1 MKNKGLIYLMIGVFL
16 LFLAGCQEI
25 TLTSELSSI
34 TIKEGETFD
43 IPLQTND
50 DKFVSFSSS
59 DETVFTVDEDGII
72 TGEGVGTAIVTITSV
87 SNPDLKIT
95 IDVTVSKLVNLST
108 SQPSI
113 NVTEGFTS
121 SLVYETNDP
130 VTFSSADEA
139 VATVSDEGVVTGV
152 SEGSTTVTIT
162 SVTDSNVSI
171 TITIYVRKVIDLSV
185 TNYQSELVIGD
196 VGQII
201 VDSNDDYSFTSSDE
215 AILSVNA
222 NGFVTGVGAGEANI
236 IVRSTYDDTVYQT
249 VTIKVFPAPTA
260 LNIDLNE
267 QINMTFEGLIPVSL
281 TPSDAYPYV
290 IFESSDPTILSFDS
304 EGQAAVHQTGSVTIT
319 VTSEGDQAIT
329 TSKTLNIVNYILV
342 VPNLVENQYTYQG
355 IIMTKDID
363 VFTDVSTA
371 LDHLSEGTTLVL
383 GEGNYTTD
391 FTLDHDGLILQGLT
405 GAVIESIVTVAAN
418 QVSILDIVFDRNGQI
433 MNSDPID
440 DLLIQGIHT
449 GPAKSGSFMTLTLV
463 DGLTITN
470 NVIEYFSG
478 HAISVT
484 HYRGG
489 VINISKNQI
498 NRVYQGIIITPNDV
512 YESTTE
518 IKVER
523 NVLYE
528 MVDGIVIET
537 GSVDIHAYARFNS
550 VTDVTRYLAGS
561 NPDNSVEFTLNHW
574 GMDPLD
580 MDYFNNIESRM
591 LLGHYVSQ
599 DDILTELEYIK
610 TLPAKIVVENPITE
624 IQMGDTYTLNYLVLP
639 LDLVTTSIR
648 WITSNPDVMLIT
660 REGLL
665 TPIRSGEVTLTV
677 RSTID
682 TSINTT
688 ITITVTTTP
697 GIELTPSVIENVHVP
712 ATTFTLEA
720 TPFPASISDAEVN
733 FTSSDPLI
741 ASVDPY
747 GIVTNHAPGVVTIT
761 ASLADDPDVQ
771 KAYTFEVYPTLDE
784 NNLLDL
790 LTMNMVTYTMPHR
803 WTAVGVGFNYDDFK
817 YESVSRFYFD
827 EIVVN
832 QSKIVPVSNG
842 IRPGEGFDPH
852 PEGITQYNP
861 YNVYWVVIHDTANT
875 NPGAGALA
883 HANYLY
889 SNAMAG
895 TELWVSWHFTMDD
908 KEVYQHLPEIERGY
922 HAGDGSTLPGQG
934 TYTGGGNRNGI
945 GIEMG
950 VNQDADVY
958 RIWQRTAKLA
968 NGLLVK
974 YNLPSDH
981 MKYHVDFSGKNCP
994 QTLRNA
1000 GLIPLFEKMADIEY
1014 RVAHDFSDATIT
1026 FVSDNPE
1033 YVDNTGRVIKM
1044 PDRAMT
1050 VSFTVTVTVE
1060 GITTSRTFYSYLP
1073 GTIQ

>member
-1 MKNKGLIYLMIGVFL
+1 MKNKGIFTLILSAFL
-16 LFLAGCQEI
+16 IFLAGCQNI
-25 TLTSELSSI
+25 TLSSELSSV
-34 TIKEGETFD
+34 TMKEGETLE
-43 IPLQTND
+43 IPVETND
-50 DKFVSFSSS
+50 GKYVTFRSSDESIVSVDDDGMIIGEGVGSAIITVTSISNPDIFITIAVTVNKNVILTTTVSSLTVTVGLTESLTYETNDTVTFSSS
-59 DETVFTVDEDGII
+59 DPSVASVD
-72 TGEGVGTAIVTITSV
+72 
-87 SNPDLKIT
+87 
-95 IDVTVSKLVNLST
+95 
-108 SQPSI
+108 
-113 NVTEGFTS
+113 
-121 SLVYETNDP
+121 
-130 VTFSSADEA
+130 
-139 VATVSDEGVVTGV
+139 DEGVVTGV
-152 SEGSTTVTIT
+152 AEGTSTITVT
-162 SVTDSNVSI
+162 SVTDDTVSI
-171 TITIYVRKVIDLSV
+171 TITVYVRKVVELSIS
-185 TNYQSELVIGD
+185 NYQEELVIGD
-196 VGQII
+196 VGQIM
-201 VDSNDDYSFTSSDE
+201 VNSNDDYSFTSSNE
-215 AILSVNA
+215 AILTVNED
-222 NGFVTGVGAGEANI
+222 GFVTGIAAGVANVT
-236 IVRSTYDDTVYQT
+236 VRSTYDDTVFQT
-249 VTIKVFPAPTA
+249 IAIKVYPAPTA
-260 LNIDLNE
+260 LTIDLSD
-267 QINMTFEGLIPVSL
+267 QINLTFTGDVPVGLVPAE
-281 TPSDAYPYV
+281 AYPYL
-290 IFESSDPTILSFDS
+290 IFESSNPSILSFDS
-304 EGQAAVHQTGSVTIT
+304 EGKATIHQVGTVTIT
-319 VTSEGDQAIT
+319 VTSEGDQAVT
-329 TSKTLNIVNYILV
+329 SSKTLTIVNYIVV
-342 VPNLVENQYTYQG
+342 VPNLVENSYVYDG
-355 IIMTKDID
+355 MTLVKDLD
-363 VFTDVSTA
+363 VFTEISDA
-371 LDHLSEGTTLVL
+371 IDHISEGTTLIL
-383 GEGNYTTD
+383 AEGNYTSD
-391 FTLDHDGLILQGLT
+391 FTLDKDGLTLKGLS
-405 GAVIESIVTVAAN
+405 GAVIESVVTVAAN
-418 QVSILDIVFDRNGQI
+418 QVSILDVIFDRNGQI

-440 DLLIQGIHT
+440 DLVIQNIHT

-484 HYRGG
+484 EYRGG
-489 VINISKNQI
+489 IINISKNQI
-498 NRVYQGIIITPNDV
+498 NRVYQGIIITPADT

-580 MDYFNNIESRM
+580 MNYFNNIEGRM
-591 LLGHYVSQ
+591 LLGYYATANE
-599 DDILTELEYIK
+599 ILTEAQYIK
-610 TLPAKIVVENPITE
+610 TLPAKIIVENPITE
-624 IQMGDTYTLNYLVLP
+624 IMMGDTYTLNYLVLP
-639 LDLVTTSIR
+639 FDLITTSIR

-660 REGLL
+660 REGVL

-682 TSINTT
+682 INIKTT
-688 ITITVTTTP
+688 VTITVTTTP
-697 GIELTPSVIENVHVP
+697 GIELMPSVVESIHTPS
-712 ATTFTLEA
+712 TTFTLEA
-720 TPFPASISDAEVN
+720 TPFPASMSDSDVS
-733 FTSSDPLI
+733 FISSDPLI

-747 GIVTNHAPGVVTIT
+747 GVVTNHTPGVVTIT
-761 ASLADDPDVQ
+761 ASLVDDPDVQ
-771 KAYTFEVYPTLDE
+771 TQYTFEVYPTLDE

-790 LTMNMVTYTMPHR
+790 LTMNMVSYTTPHR

-817 YESVSRFYFD
+817 YESVSRFYFGD
-827 EIVVN
+827 IVVN
-832 QSKIVPVSNG
+832 QSKIVPVSTG

-852 PEGITQYNP
+852 PEGVTPYNP

-895 TELWVSWHFTMDD
+895 TQLWVSWHFTMDD
-908 KEVYQHLPEIERGY
+908 KEVYQHLPETERGY

-1014 RVAHDFSDATIT
+1014 RVAHDFGDATIT
-1026 FVSDNPE
+1026 FTSDHPE

-1050 VSFTVTVTVE
+1050 VSFTVSVTIE
-1060 GITTSRTFYSYLP
+1060 GVTTSRTFYSYLP

>member
-1 MKNKGLIYLMIGVFL
+1 MKNKGILSLLIGIFL
-16 LFLAGCQEI
+16 VFLAGCQEI
-25 TLTSELSSI
+25 TLASELSSI
-34 TIKEGETFD
+34 TIKEGETLE
-43 IPLQTND
+43 IPIDTND
-50 DKFVSFSSS
+50 GKFVSFSSS
-59 DETVFTVDEDGII
+59 NEDIVTIDEEGIL
-72 TGEGVGTAIVTITSV
+72 TGESVGTAIITVTSI
-87 SNPDLKIT
+87 SNPDVFIT
-95 IDVTVSKLVNLST
+95 IGVTVNKLVTLTTTNPDL
-108 SQPSI
+108 Q
-113 NVTEGFTS
+113 VTVGLTA
-121 SLVYETNDP
+121 SLLYETNDP
-130 VTFSSADEA
+130 VTFSSSDPSI
-139 VATVSDEGVVTGV
+139 ATVNDEGVVTGV
-152 SEGSTTVTIT
+152 TEGSATITIT
-162 SVTDSNVSI
+162 SVTDNTVSI
-171 TITIYVRKVIDLSV
+171 TVTVHVRKVIELSI

-196 VGQII
+196 VGQIM
-201 VDSNDDYSFTSSDE
+201 VSSNDQYTFTSSNE
-215 AILSVNA
+215 AILTVNE
-222 NGFVTGVGAGEANI
+222 NGFVTGVAAGEANI
-236 IVRSTYDDTVYQT
+236 IVRSTYDDSVSQT
-249 VTIKVFPAPTA
+249 ISIKVYPSPTD
-260 LNIDLNE
+260 LTIDLGD
-267 QINMTFEGLIPVSL
+267 QINVTFSGVIPVIL
-281 TPSDAYPYV
+281 TPIDAYPYLQY
-290 IFESSDPTILSFDS
+290 ESSDTSILSFDN
-304 EGQAAVHQTGSVTIT
+304 EGIATVHKAGTVTVTII
-319 VTSEGDQAIT
+319 SEGDVSIVINQT
-329 TSKTLNIVNYILV
+329 FTIVNYILV
-342 VPNLVENQYTYQG
+342 VPGLIESSYLYNAMTF
-355 IIMTKDID
+355 TKDID
-363 VFTDVSTA
+363 VFDTVEDA
-371 LDHLSEGTTLVL
+371 LPHVSEGTTLIL
-383 GEGNYTTD
+383 AEGSYTTD
-391 FTLDHDGLILQGLT
+391 FTLAENGVTLTGLP
-405 GAVIESIVTVAAN
+405 GAVIESIVTVAAHN
-418 QVSILDIVFDRNGQI
+418 ISILDLVFDRNGQI
-433 MNSDPID
+433 MNSDPIEN
-440 DLLIQGIHT
+440 LTIQGVQT

-484 HYRGG
+484 NYRGG
-489 VINISKNQI
+489 IIEISKNQI
-498 NRVYQGIIITPNDV
+498 NRVYQGIIITPDTT

-550 VTDVTRYLAGS
+550 VTDVSRYLAGS
-561 NPDNSVEFTLNHW
+561 NLDNSVEFTLNHW

-580 MDYFNNIESRM
+580 MAYFNNIEPKM
-591 LLGHYVSQ
+591 LLGHYVSET
-599 DDILTELEYIK
+599 DILTETEYIK
-610 TLPAKIVVENPITE
+610 TLPAKIIVENPITE
-624 IQMGDTYTLNYLVLP
+624 IMMGDTYTINYLVLP
-639 LDLVTTSIR
+639 FDLVTTSIR

-682 TSINTT
+682 TSINTS

-697 GIELTPSVIENVHVP
+697 GIELTPSVIENIHTP
-712 ATTFTLEA
+712 STTFTLEA

-733 FTSSDPLI
+733 FVSSDPLV

-747 GIVTNHAPGVVTIT
+747 GIITNHTPGIVTIT
-761 ASLADDPDVQ
+761 ASLVDDPDVQ
-771 KAYTFEVYPTLDE
+771 AEYTFEVYSSLDE
-784 NNLLDL
+784 NSLLDL
-790 LTMNMVTYTMPHR
+790 LTMNMVTYTTPHH

-832 QSKIVPVSNG
+832 QSKIVPVSTG

-861 YNVYWVVIHDTANT
+861 YNVYWVVVHDTANT

-934 TYTGGGNRNGI
+934 TYAGGGNRNGI

-968 NGLLVK
+968 NQLLVK

-1000 GLIPLFEKMADIEY
+1000 GLIPLFEKMADVEY
-1014 RVAHDFSDATIT
+1014 KVAQDFSDATIT
-1026 FVSDNPE
+1026 FVSDHPE
-1033 YVDNTGRVIKM
+1033 YLDNTGRIIKM
-1044 PDRAMT
+1044 PDHSMT
-1050 VSFTVTVTVE
+1050 VSFTVSVMIE
-1060 GITTSRTFYSYLP
+1060 GITTTRTFYSYLP
-1073 GTIQ
+1073 GTIR